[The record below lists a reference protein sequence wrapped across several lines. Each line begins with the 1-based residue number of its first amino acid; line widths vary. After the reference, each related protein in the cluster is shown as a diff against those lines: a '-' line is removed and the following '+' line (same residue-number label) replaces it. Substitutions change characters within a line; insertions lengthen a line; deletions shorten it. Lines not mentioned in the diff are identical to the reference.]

1 MKISKKYWS
10 KAKKIIPG
18 GNTFLS
24 KRLNNDT
31 IKDWPIYFTRSKGCY
46 VWDLNNKRYTDL
58 GLMGVGTNVLGF
70 NNRKINNA
78 VIISIKKGNMSSLN
92 SLEEYS
98 LAKELIK
105 IHKWA
110 DMAKFAK
117 TGGEANAL
125 AIRIARAYTKT
136 DKVAVC
142 GYHGWHDWYLAAN
155 LKKKNSLKN
164 HLSNNLKISGVPKV
178 LKNTVFTFEYNNF
191 EKFKKIIEKNRI
203 KIVKMEVRRFDEP
216 KNNFLKKIR
225 NYTLRKKIIL
235 IFDECT
241 TGFRETLGGLHL
253 KYKIYPDLAIFGKAI
268 GNGFPIT
275 AVIGKKKIM
284 SKFDNTFASSTFW
297 SERSAYVAALK
308 TISIM
313 KKNKTPQTVKK
324 IGKKIKEGWK
334 RISKKTGVKL
344 DICGPNSFPSFFF
357 KKDNDLMLKKM
368 TKIMLKKGYIFKNI
382 VYVSISHNN
391 SILNK
396 YFKDFEKAIPQLKK
410 NIKLS

>member
-1 MKISKKYWS
+1 MKKNKRYWS
-10 KAKKIIPG
+10 QAKKIIPG
-18 GNTFLS
+18 GNMFLS
-24 KRLNNDT
+24 KRLNNDVV
-31 IKDWPIYFTRSKGCY
+31 KDWPIYFSKSKDCY
-46 VWDLNNKRYTDL
+46 VWDLYKRKYVDL

-70 NNRKINNA
+70 NNNKINKS
-78 VIISIKKGNMSSLN
+78 VIKSIKFGNMSSLN
-92 SLEEYS
+92 SLEELQ
-98 LAKELIK
+98 LAKLMIK
-105 IHKWA
+105 LHKWA

-155 LKKKNSLKN
+155 LKNKNSLKN

-191 EKFKKIIEKNRI
+191 EQFKKIIEKNKI
-203 KIVKMEVRRFDEP
+203 KIVKMEVRRFYEP

-253 KYKIYPDLAIFGKAI
+253 KYKIFPDLAIFGKAI
-268 GNGFPIT
+268 GNGYPIT
-275 AVIGKKKIM
+275 AVIGKRKIM
-284 SKFDNTFASSTFW
+284 SKFDNTFVSSTFW

-313 KKNKTPQTVKK
+313 KKDKTYKTVEK

-334 RISKKTGVKL
+334 KISNKTGVNL
-344 DICGPNSFPSFFF
+344 EICGPNSFPTFFF
-357 KKDNDLMLKKM
+357 KKDNEMMLKKL
-368 TKIMLKKGYIFKNI
+368 TKIMLKKRYLFKNI
-382 VYVSISHNN
+382 VYVSISHNDN
-391 SILNK
+391 VLKK
-396 YFKDFEKAIPQLKK
+396 YFKDFEKAIPLLKR
-410 NIKLS
+410 NIN

>member
-1 MKISKKYWS
+1 MKKNKKYWS
-10 KAKKIIPG
+10 QAKKIIPG
-18 GNTFLS
+18 GNMFLS
-24 KRLNNDT
+24 KRLNNDY
-31 IKDWPIYFTRSKGCY
+31 IKDWPIYFSKSKDCY
-46 VWDLNNKRYTDL
+46 VWDLNKKKYVDL
-58 GLMGVGTNVLGF
+58 GLMGVGTNVLGY
-70 NNRKINNA
+70 NNNKINKS
-78 VIISIKKGNMSSLN
+78 VIKAIKTGNMSSLN
-92 SLEEYS
+92 SLEEFQ
-98 LAKELIK
+98 LAKLIIK
-105 IHKWA
+105 LHKWA

-142 GYHGWHDWYLAAN
+142 GYHGWYDWYLAAN
-155 LKKKNSLKN
+155 LKNKNSLKN
-164 HLSNNLKISGVPKV
+164 HLSNNLKISGVPKA

-191 EKFKKIIEKNRI
+191 DQFKKIVEKNKI
-203 KIVKMEVRRFDEP
+203 KIVKMEVRRFQEP

-225 NYTLRKKIIL
+225 NYTFRKNIVL

-253 KYKIYPDLAIFGKAI
+253 KYKIFPDLAIFGKAL

-275 AVIGKKKIM
+275 SVIGKRKIM

-313 KKNKTPQTVKK
+313 KKDKTYKTVEK

-334 RISKKTGVKL
+334 KISNKTGINLK
-344 DICGPNSFPSFFF
+344 IFGPNSFPTFFF
-357 KKDNDLMLKKM
+357 KENNERMLKKL
-368 TKIMLKKGYIFKNI
+368 TKIMLKKGYLFKNI
-382 VYVSISHNN
+382 VYVSISHSDNV
-391 SILNK
+391 LKK
-396 YFKDFEKAIPQLKK
+396 YFKDFEKAISLLK
-410 NIKLS
+410 